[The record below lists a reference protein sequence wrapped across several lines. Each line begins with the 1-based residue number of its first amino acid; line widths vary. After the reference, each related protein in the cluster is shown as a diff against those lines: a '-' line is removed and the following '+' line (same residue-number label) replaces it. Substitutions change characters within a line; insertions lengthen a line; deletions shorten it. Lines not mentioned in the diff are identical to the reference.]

1 MKIAN
6 DIKVFVQHPN
16 EFIKINPKRTFLFS
30 TALKILA
37 FSLLIFETFYP
48 HFFTIASLLIF
59 SSSFFLDYKM
69 FSNAEDVM
77 FSLFQ
82 SSVNANPYKTGYYLG
97 RVSGIVIK
105 AHFWQRLSGFFSG
118 FKKEFFN

>member
-1 MKIAN
+1 MKITQN
-6 DIKVFVQHPN
+6 IKVFAQHPN
-16 EFIKINPKRTFLFS
+16 EFIKSNPKKTFLLS

-48 HFFTIASLLIF
+48 HFFAIASLALF
-59 SSSFFLDYKM
+59 SSSFFIDYKM

-77 FSLFQ
+77 FSLIQ
-82 SSVNANPYKTGYYLG
+82 TSVNANPYKMGYYLG
-97 RVSGIVIK
+97 RVSGIVVK

-118 FKKEFFN
+118 FKKEIFN